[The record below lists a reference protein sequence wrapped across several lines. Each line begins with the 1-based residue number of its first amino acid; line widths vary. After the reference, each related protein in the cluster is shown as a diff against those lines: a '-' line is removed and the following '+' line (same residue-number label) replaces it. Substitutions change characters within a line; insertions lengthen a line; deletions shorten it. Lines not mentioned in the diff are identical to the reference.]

1 MERQAENRFL
11 INAYNA
17 LTLEAIIS
25 NYPIKS
31 SLTASLL
38 YSQNSIRQIPGVWDR
53 LYFLVMGREMTL
65 NHIEHEILRKHFDE
79 PRIHLALVCAAMGCP
94 PLRNDPYDSE
104 WLDEQL
110 DDQARRFLS
119 NPLKFR
125 IDRDKRVVYLSSI
138 FKWYGEDFV
147 KSFGQDGGSSK
158 HSPAEQAVLNHIGRY
173 LNADDR
179 GFLVAGSYDIK
190 YLDYDWSLNEQGA
203 NKMREHKKET
213 TVELHARILNFER
226 PQNRNVQS
234 RGLWRPALLLIVVIA
249 ALVIARLFGIGE
261 RLSEMREWIESLGAW
276 GPVAFISLYIV
287 AVVLALPGSAL
298 TIAAGAL
305 FGSVLGITVV
315 SIGST
320 IGSSLSF
327 LIARYFARD
336 AVAQWLSKNDR
347 FRKLDQLTQKHGA
360 IIVALT
366 RLVPFLPFN
375 LLNYGF
381 GITRVPFW
389 TYVFWSWLCM
399 LPGTALYVVGADAFT
414 SGISQGKISWLLV
427 TGLAAVAIMLAMLV
441 RYATRK
447 LRIKQTIE
455 AEDAYNES

>member
-1 MERQAENRFL
+1 
-11 INAYNA
+11 
-17 LTLEAIIS
+17 
-25 NYPIKS
+25 
-31 SLTASLL
+31 
-38 YSQNSIRQIPGVWDR
+38 
-53 LYFLVMGREMTL
+53 
-65 NHIEHEILRKHFDE
+65 
-79 PRIHLALVCAAMGCP
+79 
-94 PLRNDPYDSE
+94 
-104 WLDEQL
+104 
-110 DDQARRFLS
+110 
-119 NPLKFR
+119 
-125 IDRDKRVVYLSSI
+125 
-138 FKWYGEDFV
+138 
-147 KSFGQDGGSSK
+147 
-158 HSPAEQAVLNHIGRY
+158 
-173 LNADDR
+173 
-179 GFLVAGSYDIK
+179 
-190 YLDYDWSLNEQGA
+190 
-203 NKMREHKKET
+203 
-213 TVELHARILNFER
+213 
-226 PQNRNVQS
+226 
-234 RGLWRPALLLIVVIA
+234 
-249 ALVIARLFGIGE
+249 
-261 RLSEMREWIESLGAW
+261 MREWIESLGTW

-366 RLVPFLPFN
+366 RLVPFLTFN

-381 GITRVPFW
+381 GLTRVPFW

-441 RYATRK
+441 SYATRK